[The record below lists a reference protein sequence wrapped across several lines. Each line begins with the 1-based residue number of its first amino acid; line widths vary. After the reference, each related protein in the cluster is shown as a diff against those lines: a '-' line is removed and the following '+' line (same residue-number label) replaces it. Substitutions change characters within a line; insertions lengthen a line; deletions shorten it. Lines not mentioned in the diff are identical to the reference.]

1 MDSLDLSI
9 EHLPLAPHTRRVMS
23 IELVIQLSVFLA
35 NKPGTLADVCDA
47 LAGANI
53 NIFALTIS
61 DTADHSVVRMVLS
74 DPRRALAIFEE
85 RGVLAIESKVLMI
98 ENSNKPGSLGRIAAK
113 LADAKINIEYAYLA
127 TSPGAK
133 TGLLIIRADDPKRA
147 LRVLRKK

>member
-1 MDSLDLSI
+1 MIEHPSRPPHTPRARSI
-9 EHLPLAPHTRRVMS
+9 EIAT
-23 IELVIQLSVFLA
+23 QLSVFLA
-35 NKPGTLADVCDA
+35 NKPGTLAQVCDA

-61 DTADHSVVRMVLS
+61 DTADHAVIRMVLS
-74 DPRRALAIFEE
+74 DAERGLAIFEE
-85 RGVLAIESKVLMI
+85 RGVLAIKSKVLMI

-113 LADAKINIEYAYLA
+113 LGAAKINIEYAYLA

-133 TGLLIIRADDPKRA
+133 TGLLIVRVDEAKKA